1 MLMTATPFPD
11 LVIYIG
17 MSLTLFTVLSVASVF
32 VFRHTRPGWQRL
44 RALDFA
50 WPLIPAAY
58 ILVGAG
64 MVVFGLVQHPWASI
78 SAFGTI
84 GAGALVY
91 RFGIRPRAI

>member
-1 MLMTATPFPD
+1 MTATPFPD

-32 VFRHTRPGWQRL
+32 VFRRSRPGWQRL
-44 RALDFA
+44 RALEFA
-50 WPLIPAAY
+50 WPLIPASY

-64 MVVFGLVQHPWASI
+64 MVVFGLVQHPWASL

-91 RFGIRPRAI
+91 HFGIRPRPV